1 MHDAKFGAWR
11 ELSGPAI
18 HFDPWNGPLKLV
30 GNFLSLAGAE
40 GLSKLITFAA
50 FAYIARLAGPAGLG
64 YVEFAGAVMLCAVL
78 VVDQGL
84 GAFGAREIARNPAT
98 TEALVGEIVF
108 VRLVLAGL
116 AFAGIAVFAWWL
128 DRGPIQTQLLLIY
141 GVSLLGMPLVL
152 QWVFQGHERMHT
164 VAVMQIIRQVVFAA
178 VIFLTLHDAARL
190 WLVAVAEVAAV
201 AAAAAFG
208 VYRYRHLVGRA
219 IRIRATISW
228 AHLREGMTIGLSQV
242 LWSVKMFGATLIVGL
257 LGTPDD
263 TGHFGGCMRILVAMH
278 AFIWLYYFNLLPSMA
293 RSWQGGGDGFGRL
306 IGESMRYVG
315 WLAPGGGLLWVL
327 LAPTIVRVAYG
338 EAFVPAGPVLQWM
351 GGVCALAALSG
362 HFRFGLIAAGRQTAE
377 MITAAV
383 GAVVALTLIPLL
395 YAHWGAAGA
404 AMALVA
410 AEAAVWLTSW
420 VWAWRLLR
428 LSGHLTS
435 LVRPVVVVGAIGG
448 LVFVLEPGL
457 VGSVI
462 LAVVVTTGVAIASDA
477 VVRDRCRQTL
487 AGAAARWRRIRTARL
502 RAL

>member
-1 MHDAKFGAWR
+1 MR
-11 ELSGPAI
+11 
-18 HFDPWNGPLKLV
+18 LV

-40 GLSKLITFAA
+40 GLSKLITFVA
-50 FAYIARLAGPAGLG
+50 FAYIARLAGAAGLG

-84 GAFGAREIARNPAT
+84 GSFGAREIARHPAS

-128 DRGPIQTQLLLIY
+128 DRGPMQTQLLLIY
-141 GVSLLGMPLVL
+141 GASLLGMPLVL

-164 VAVMQIIRQVVFAA
+164 AAAMQVIRQGAFAA
-178 VIFLTLHDAARL
+178 VVFLTLHDAARL

-201 AAAAAFG
+201 AAAAVFG
-208 VYRYRHLVGRA
+208 VHRYRHLVGRA

-228 AHLREGMTIGLSQV
+228 SHLREGMTIGLSQV
-242 LWSVKMFGATLIVGL
+242 LWSVKMFGATLFVGL

-263 TGHFGGCMRILVAMH
+263 TGYFGGCMRILVAMH

-315 WLAPGGGLLWVL
+315 WLAFGGGLLWVL

-383 GAVVALTLIPLL
+383 GAVVALTLIPIG
-395 YAHWGAAGA
+395 YSRWGAGGA

-410 AEAAVWLTSW
+410 AETAVWLSS
-420 VWAWRLLR
+420 WAWARRLLG
-428 LSGHLTS
+428 LTGHLTS
-435 LVRPVVVVGAIGG
+435 LLRPVVAIGAISA
-448 LVFVLEPGL
+448 LIIAVDPGL
-457 VGSVI
+457 TGSVAT
-462 LAVVVTTGVAIASDA
+462 AVVVTTVSAIVADK
-477 VVRDRCRQTL
+477 VVRDRCRQLL
-487 AGAAARWRRIRTARL
+487 AGTAARWRRIRTARP

>member
-1 MHDAKFGAWR
+1 M
-11 ELSGPAI
+11 
-18 HFDPWNGPLKLV
+18 KLV

-40 GLSKLITFAA
+40 GLSKLITFVA
-50 FAYIARLAGPAGLG
+50 FAYIARLAGPEGLG

-84 GAFGAREIARNPAT
+84 GSFGAREIARNPAA

-108 VRLVLAGL
+108 VRLVLAVL
-116 AFAGIAVFAWWL
+116 ALAGIAVFAWWL

-141 GVSLLGMPLVL
+141 GASLLGMPLVL

-164 VAVMQIIRQVVFAA
+164 VAAMQIIRQGVFAA
-178 VIFLTLHDAARL
+178 VIFLTLHGAARL

-219 IRIRATISW
+219 IRIRATVSW
-228 AHLREGMTIGLSQV
+228 SHLREGMTIGLSQV
-242 LWSVKMFGATLIVGL
+242 LWSVKMFGATLFVGL
-257 LGTPDD
+257 LGSPDD
-263 TGHFGGCMRILVAMH
+263 TGYFGGCMRILVAMH
-278 AFIWLYYFNLLPSMA
+278 AFIWLYYFNLLPSMS
-293 RSWQGGGDGFGRL
+293 RSWQGGDGFGRL

-315 WLAPGGGLLWVL
+315 WLALGGGLLWVL

-338 EAFVPAGPVLQWM
+338 AAFVPAGPVLQWM

-377 MITAAV
+377 MITAAI
-383 GAVVALTLIPLL
+383 GAVVALVLIPIG
-395 YAHWGAAGA
+395 YSRWGAAGA

-410 AEAAVWLTSW
+410 AETAVWLSA
-420 VWAWRLLR
+420 WAWARRLLG
-428 LSGHLTS
+428 LSGHLMS
-435 LVRPVVVVGAIGG
+435 LIRPVLVIGAITA
-448 LVFVLEPGL
+448 LMIALDPGL
-457 VGSVI
+457 AGSVA
-462 LAVVVTTGVAIASDA
+462 LAVVVTTAIAIVADS
-477 VVRDRCRQTL
+477 VVRDRCRQML
-487 AGAAARWRRIRTARL
+487 AGTAAQWRRIRTARL